1 VNHWLLETRSPEE
14 TFAFGSLVGGLLEPG
29 HILLLDGNLGA
40 GKTLLVRGVAA
51 GAGISEDELVSSP
64 TFTLLNEYHCRIILY
79 HFDLYRLT
87 TPYDVIELGFE
98 ETVGSGGAVL
108 VEWPDRLGDLL
119 RGEGLWFSFTLLDES
134 RRSLRLEASDSRHAA
149 LLGKIAQ
156 SSCKKMF

>member
-1 VNHWLLETRSPEE
+1 VNHWLLESRSPEE

-40 GKTLLVRGVAA
+40 GKTLFVRGVAA
-51 GAGISEDELVSSP
+51 GAGVPDEEPVSSP
-64 TFTLLNEYHCRIILY
+64 TFTLLNEYHGRIVLY

-87 TPYDVIELGFE
+87 TPHDVIELGFE
-98 ETVGSGGAVL
+98 ETVCSGGAVL

-119 RGEGLWFSFTLLDES
+119 HGEGLLLSFTLLDECG
-134 RRSLRLEASDSRHAA
+134 RNLRLESSDSRHTA

-156 SSCKKMF
+156 SAHEKMF